1 MDINT
6 HSQSMN
12 FERIPTVPTA
22 DEVLDRALRRAAA
35 KMREKKQKKRASEE
49 FVRTVYLSVH
59 DKLVSVLQGFPEMDN
74 LPQFYQDLF
83 DVIWGIERLR
93 KALGAVGWAARWSKD
108 HRGGLAKDVR
118 FSSDED
124 ATASRK
130 KAVARLASVV
140 HQIDDQLI
148 FLNEVRNVMRKLPV
162 IEDVFTIVVA
172 GFPNVGKSSFIR
184 RVSSAEP
191 EIASYPF
198 TTKGV
203 IIGHRYEHREKIQL
217 IDTPGLLDRPAEER
231 NAIEKQA
238 ISAIIN
244 TADVILFILDPST
257 YCGFPLDEQMRLLE
271 EVRELVRVPI
281 IAVVNKSDVK
291 TLEGYPAMST
301 VSGEGVEEVLAMLL
315 ADKPAPGAAH
325 HPGRQGYSDPDD
337 EPADQKS
344 YDSPSIKW
352 RESGL
357 RPPRRD
363 EIQK

>member
-1 MDINT
+1 M
-6 HSQSMN
+6 S
-12 FERIPTVPTA
+12 FEKIPTVPTA
-22 DEVLDRALRRAAA
+22 DEVLDRALRRAAM
-35 KMREKKQKKRASEE
+35 KMRDKKQKKRAAEE
-49 FVRTVYLSVH
+49 FVRSAYLSVH
-59 DKLVSVLQGFPEMDN
+59 DKLVAVIQTFPEMDN

-83 DVIWGIERLR
+83 EVLWGIDRLR

-118 FSSDED
+118 FSSDEEG
-124 ATASRK
+124 AISRK
-130 KAVARLASVV
+130 KAIARLASVV

-203 IIGHRYEHREKIQL
+203 IIGHRYEKREKIQL
-217 IDTPGLLDRPAEER
+217 IDTPGLLDRPAFER
-231 NAIEKQA
+231 NAIEGQA

-244 TADVILFILDPST
+244 TGDVILYILDPST
-257 YCGFPLDEQMRLLE
+257 YCGYPLEDQMNLLE
-271 EVRELVRVPI
+271 EVKSMVQVPI
-281 IAVVNKSDVK
+281 IVVVNKADVK
-291 TLEGYPAMST
+291 TLEGYPCMST
-301 VSGEGVEEVLAMLL
+301 ASGEGVEEVLAMLM

-325 HPGRQGYSDPDD
+325 HPGRQGHSDPDD
-337 EPADQKS
+337 EPAYEES
-344 YDSPSIKW
+344 YDRPPIKW
-352 RESGL
+352 REPGL
-357 RPPRRD
+357 RLP
-363 EIQK
+363 

>member
-1 MDINT
+1 M
-6 HSQSMN
+6 S
-12 FERIPTVPTA
+12 FEKIPTVPTA
-22 DEVLDRALRRAAA
+22 DEVLDRALRRAAM
-35 KMREKKQKKRASEE
+35 KMRDKKQKKRAAEE
-49 FVRTVYLSVH
+49 FVRAAYLSVH
-59 DKLVSVLQGFPEMDN
+59 DKLVAVIQSFPEMDN

-83 DVIWGIERLR
+83 EVLWGVDRLR

-118 FSSDED
+118 FSNDEEG
-124 ATASRK
+124 AVSRK

-140 HQIDDQLI
+140 HQIDDQLL

-203 IIGHRYEHREKIQL
+203 IIGHRYEKREKLQL
-217 IDTPGLLDRPAEER
+217 IDTPGLLDRPAFER
-231 NAIEKQA
+231 NAIEGQA

-244 TADVILFILDPST
+244 TGDVILFILDPSA
-257 YCGFPLDEQMRLLE
+257 YCGYPLEDQMRLLE
-271 EVRELVRVPI
+271 EVKGMVHVPVI
-281 IAVVNKSDVK
+281 VVVNKADIK
-291 TLEGYPAMST
+291 TLEGYPCMST
-301 VSGEGVEEVLAMLL
+301 ASGEGVEEVLAMLM

-325 HPGRQGYSDPDD
+325 HPGRQGSDPDD
-337 EPADQKS
+337 EPANEEP
-344 YDSPSIKW
+344 YDRPSIKW
-352 RESGL
+352 REAGL
-357 RPPRRD
+357 RLP
-363 EIQK
+363 

>member
-1 MDINT
+1 
-6 HSQSMN
+6 MN
-12 FERIPTVPTA
+12 FEKIPTVPTA

-35 KMREKKQKKRASEE
+35 KMREKTQKKRASEE
-49 FVRTVYLSVH
+49 FVRAAYLSVH
-59 DKLVSVLQGFPEMDN
+59 DKLVTVIQSFPEMDN

-83 DVIWGIERLR
+83 EVLWGIDRLR
-93 KALGAVGWAARWSKD
+93 KALGAVGWAARWAKD

-124 ATASRK
+124 ATGSRK

-140 HQIDDQLI
+140 HQIDDQLL

-162 IEDVFTIVVA
+162 IDDVFTIVVA

-203 IIGHRYEHREKIQL
+203 IIGHRYEKREKIQL

-231 NAIEKQA
+231 NAIEGQA

-244 TADVILFILDPST
+244 TADIILYILDPST
-257 YCGFPLDEQMRLLE
+257 YCGYPLEDQICLLE
-271 EVRELVRVPI
+271 EIKGMVQVPVL
-281 IAVVNKSDVK
+281 AVVNKSDVK
-291 TLEGYPAMST
+291 TLDGYPAMST
-301 VSGEGVEEVLAMLL
+301 ATGEGVDEVLTLLL

-325 HPGRQGYSDPDD
+325 HPGRQGYSDTD
-337 EPADQKS
+337 EEPSNQES
-344 YDSPSIKW
+344 YDRPPIKW
-352 RESGL
+352 REPGL
-357 RPPRRD
+357 GSSRRD
-363 EIQK
+363 KI

>member
-1 MDINT
+1 MKFDT
-6 HSQSMN
+6 
-12 FERIPTVPTA
+12 IPTVPTA
-22 DEVLDRALRRAAA
+22 DEVLDRSLRRAAK

-49 FVRTVYLSVH
+49 FVGTVYLSVH
-59 DKLVSVLQGFPEMDN
+59 DKLVSVIQSFPDMET
-74 LPQFYQDLF
+74 LPRFYQDLF
-83 DVIWGIERLR
+83 EVIWGIDRLK

-108 HRGGLAKDVR
+108 HRGGLTKDVR
-118 FSSDED
+118 YSSEED

-148 FLNEVRNVMRKLPV
+148 FLNEVRNVVRKLPV
-162 IEDVFTIVVA
+162 IDDVFTVVVA

-203 IIGHRYEHREKIQL
+203 IIGHRYEKREKIQM
-217 IDTPGLLDRPAEER
+217 IDTPGLLDRPADER
-231 NAIEKQA
+231 NSIEKQA

-257 YCGFPLDEQMRLLE
+257 YCGFPLEDQMKLLH
-271 EVRELVRVPI
+271 EVKGMVEVPVI
-281 IAVVNKSDVK
+281 VVVNKADVK
-291 TLEGYPAMST
+291 TLEGYPSMST
-301 VSGEGVEEVLAMLL
+301 ASGEGVDDVLNLLL
-315 ADKPAPGAAH
+315 AVKPAPGAAH
-325 HPGRQGYSDPDD
+325 HPGRQGLSDPGED
-337 EPADQKS
+337 PAGS
-344 YDSPSIKW
+344 ETYDRPTIQW

-357 RPPRRD
+357 RPSGRD
-363 EIQK
+363 EI

>member
-1 MDINT
+1 
-6 HSQSMN
+6 MN
-12 FERIPTVPTA
+12 FERIPTVPTS

-35 KMREKKQKKRASEE
+35 KMRDKKQKKRASEE
-49 FVRTVYLSVH
+49 FVRAAYLSAH
-59 DKLVSVLQGFPEMDN
+59 DKLVSVIQGFPEMDN

-83 DVIWGIERLR
+83 EVIWGIDRLR

-118 FSSDED
+118 YSSDDDD
-124 ATASRK
+124 ATGSRK

-140 HQIDDQLI
+140 HQIDDQLL

-184 RVSSAEP
+184 RVSTAEP

-203 IIGHRYEHREKIQL
+203 IIGHRYERREKIQL

-244 TADVILFILDPST
+244 TADVILYILDPST

-271 EVRELVRVPI
+271 EVKGLVHVPV

-291 TLEGYPAMST
+291 TLEGYPSMST
-301 VSGEGVEEVLAMLL
+301 ASGEGVEEVLAMLL
-315 ADKPAPGAAH
+315 AEKPAPGAAH
-325 HPGRQGYSDPDD
+325 HPGRQGQSDYD
-337 EPADQKS
+337 EDPAYKES
-344 YDSPSIKW
+344 YDRPSIKW

-363 EIQK
+363 EIQKQGHSSDRS